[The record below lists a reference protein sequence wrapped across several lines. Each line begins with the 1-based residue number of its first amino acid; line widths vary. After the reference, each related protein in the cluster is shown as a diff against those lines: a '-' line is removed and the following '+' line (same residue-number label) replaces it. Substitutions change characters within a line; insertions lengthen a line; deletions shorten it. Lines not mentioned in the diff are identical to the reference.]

1 MRKIVCALCLFTTAV
16 ITGATDSKE
25 YNDDFS
31 TKKWSDWKSKT
42 AKGKFHR
49 LIFDL
54 LQIVNLESK

>member
-1 MRKIVCALCLFTTAV
+1 MKCVKMPGAGNLKIRMDIVNKGSPLHKR
-16 ITGATDSKE
+16 SP
-25 YNDDFS
+25 
-31 TKKWSDWKSKT
+31 KKFLT